1 MMCREFG
8 QEELNEEDS
17 GQEDLNEEDYEGD
30 HPWQLPKTQERPSAR
45 DREMQIRRFVEQ
57 VTNPLESMI
66 PIFD

>member
-1 MMCREFG
+1 MRCREF
-8 QEELNEEDS
+8 
-17 GQEDLNEEDYEGD
+17 GQEDLNEEDSEGD

-45 DREMQIRRFVEQ
+45 DREMQIRKFVEQ